1 MDILGIGPLEIAFI
15 LILVII
21 IFGPNDLVKTSKTIG
36 RSLNKLVR
44 SDTWKTINQTTQEL
58 KNLPNRLMREAG
70 LDEMEQMNKES
81 QAAKDNT
88 IRPQDGEKPV
98 GEMPPVIIPGPEP
111 PQKADPSQPREPD
124 PVKPPDKDVAE

>member
-70 LDEMEQMNKES
+70 LDELDKMNKEGS
-81 QAAKDNT
+81 ASMVNT
-88 IRPQDGEKPV
+88 IRPQDGEQPI

-111 PQKADPSQPREPD
+111 PQKADPVPSHEPD
-124 PVKPPDKDVAE
+124 LANPPDKDTTA

>member
-1 MDILGIGPLEIAFI
+1 MEIFGIGPLEIAFI

-21 IFGPNDLVKTSKTIG
+21 IFGPNDLVKTGKSIG

-70 LDEMEQMNKES
+70 LDELEQMNKDGPAS
-81 QAAKDNT
+81 MDNT

-111 PQKADPSQPREPD
+111 PQKTD
-124 PVKPPDKDVAE
+124 PVPSRETD

>member
-1 MDILGIGPLEIAFI
+1 MEIFGIGPLEIAFI

-21 IFGPNDLVKTSKTIG
+21 IFGPKDLVKTSKAIG

-70 LDEMEQMNKES
+70 LDELEQMKRDS
-81 QAAKDNT
+81 LASIDNT
-88 IRPQDGEKPV
+88 IRLQDGSKPV
-98 GEMPPVIIPGPEP
+98 GEMPPVVIPG
-111 PQKADPSQPREPD
+111 
-124 PVKPPDKDVAE
+124 